1 LIVATSRATV
11 GGSVVVVVGATV
23 VVVVVVGATVV
34 VVVVVGATVVGAAV
48 VVAGAAVVVAGAA
61 EGPGLEQPIA
71 MDPTSRATTRAL
83 TSRWERESVRLAT
96 SRSETIR
103 SWPTDPRVARSD
115 PHGKSEPGRYPLL

>member
-1 LIVATSRATV
+1 
-11 GGSVVVVVGATV
+11 
-23 VVVVVVGATVV
+23 V